1 VWRQGILLSFSL
13 HVRQKVFRTYSLSS
27 YDKSCY
33 LNDGS
38 GPPCAGTRSFGHGR
52 PTHTSNPAKLNKG
65 PNKETSQLTL
75 FYYYIYMYEQIC
87 LFFLRYF
94 YNFRAKIQA
103 VPVFFLMATGFWLL
117 LLLVHSAHGPNFYFQ
132 FKQLKAERERE
143 KKKPFNCEGYSC
155 WWWWCNFLFD
165 SLYCLVAAGFIS

>member
-1 VWRQGILLSFSL
+1 
-13 HVRQKVFRTYSLSS
+13 
-27 YDKSCY
+27 
-33 LNDGS
+33 
-38 GPPCAGTRSFGHGR
+38 
-52 PTHTSNPAKLNKG
+52 
-65 PNKETSQLTL
+65 
-75 FYYYIYMYEQIC
+75 MYEQIC

-143 KKKPFNCEGYSC
+143 KRKSHSTAGGIVAGGGDATFYSI
-155 WWWWCNFLFD
+155 
-165 SLYCLVAAGFIS
+165 LYIA

>member
-1 VWRQGILLSFSL
+1 VTSRYSVKFFAPCKAKGFQDLFTLIVRQILLL
-13 HVRQKVFRTYSLSS
+13 KRWVRSTLCRDTQFRAW
-27 YDKSCY
+27 
-33 LNDGS
+33 
-38 GPPCAGTRSFGHGR
+38 PAH
-52 PTHTSNPAKLNKG
+52 THIQSAKLNNKG

-117 LLLVHSAHGPNFYFQ
+117 LLLVQSAHGPNFYFQ

-143 KKKPFNCEGYSC
+143 KKKPFNCGGYSC